1 MCVYYTY
8 SYIHISHTC
17 VCMYEYTYVCIY
29 VYMTKKYCM
38 HLRLSSAISLAS
50 SSLSGARKK
59 IYIAKKKMHAP
70 AVLLSH
76 QPCLSF
82 ALERKVVPLL

>member
-1 MCVYYTY
+1 
-8 SYIHISHTC
+8 
-17 VCMYEYTYVCIY
+17 
-29 VYMTKKYCM
+29 MTKKYCM
-38 HLRLSSAISLAS
+38 HLQLSSAISLAS
-50 SSLSGARKK
+50 SSLSSARKK
-59 IYIAKKKMHAP
+59 YIVQKKKMHGP